1 MANESE
7 NSLHTLAAAFAI
19 VFAIG
24 LFALHL
30 FKFPMDATIL
40 DTQYQVESSRAQTIF
55 YQTLLGLFAVICASV
70 LLWPNAKIIPSVGW
84 ADQVL
89 AVAVV
94 IAAIFLGSWRYG
106 RMVAGFRRKRFQD

>member
-1 MANESE
+1 MKEVAGYILEPKIMANGSES
-7 NSLHTLAAAFAI
+7 SLHTLAAAFAI

-55 YQTLLGLFAVICASV
+55 YQTLLGLFAVICAAV
-70 LLWPNAKIIPSVGW
+70 LLWPNAKIIPRVGW
-84 ADQVL
+84 AGVHCCC
-89 AVAVV
+89 
-94 IAAIFLGSWRYG
+94 S
-106 RMVAGFRRKRFQD
+106 GFDLFTCALV